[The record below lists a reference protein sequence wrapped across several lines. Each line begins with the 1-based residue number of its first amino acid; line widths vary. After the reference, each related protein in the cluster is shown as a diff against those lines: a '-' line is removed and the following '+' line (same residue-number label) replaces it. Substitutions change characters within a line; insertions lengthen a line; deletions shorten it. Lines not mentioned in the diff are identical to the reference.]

1 MRPTVRAILIV
12 VLGLA
17 VGSIHA
23 GEPLTLERAVATTL
37 ENSPAIRASRS
48 EAEAAAAR
56 AKQAKGHRWFSLDL
70 MELYDRT
77 NNPAEV
83 FAFQLNQERFDMM
96 EFFQSDPN
104 HPDWLD
110 TWVTRLELT
119 LPVYTGG
126 KLGSRISQAELMSE
140 AASLEAEWAVQQAA
154 YDTITAY
161 VDLAKAREYRDLLET
176 ARETTAKH
184 VELAERYAEQGF
196 ILDAEVLK
204 AKVYLAKMDE
214 LVEQARNG
222 ARLAEAALNFQMGID
237 QTRHHELA
245 PLPPPPAAGGTLD
258 SWIAAGLERRPDL
271 LAARKKLDAGR
282 LEEKVARSG
291 YLPEVAIKG
300 RYDLYDDTVFG
311 SHGDSGAIMA
321 VARINLFRGGAD
333 AAAVEAAS
341 HRTASWQ
348 SDIERFEEGVRL
360 EIQQAYHDLETARTR
375 HATAR
380 SALDAA
386 TEELRIREK
395 RFKEGL
401 EKMIDLL
408 DAETALREARV
419 RELVA
424 RYDVTLSTWRL
435 ELASGANLTDIVMP
449 REATE

>member
-1 MRPTVRAILIV
+1 MRSTLIA
-12 VLGLA
+12 VLITTLSAGLA
-17 VGSIHA
+17 LA
-23 GEPLTLERAVATTL
+23 GGPLTLEQAVATAL
-37 ENSPAIRASRS
+37 DRNPAIRSARS
-48 EAEAAAAR
+48 KAEAAEAR
-56 AKQAKGHRWFSLDL
+56 AEQAKGHRWFSLDL
-70 MELYDRT
+70 TELYDRT

-96 EFFQSDPN
+96 DFFQSDPN
-104 HPDWLD
+104 HPAWLD

-126 KLGSRISQAELMSE
+126 KLGSRISQAGLMRD
-140 AASLEAEWAVQQAA
+140 AASLEAERTLQQTAF
-154 YDTITAY
+154 DTITAY
-161 VDLAKAREYRDLLET
+161 VNLAKAREYAALMET

-184 VELAERYAEQGF
+184 VELAEQYAKEGF

-214 LVEQARNG
+214 LVDQARNG

-237 QTRHHELA
+237 QTTHHELA
-245 PLPPPPAAGGTLD
+245 PLPPPPATGGTLD

-300 RYDLYDDTVFG
+300 RYDLYDDTILG

-321 VARINLFRGGAD
+321 VARINLFRGGSD
-333 AAAVEAAS
+333 AAAIESAR
-341 HRTASWQ
+341 HQTASWE
-348 SDIERFEEGVRL
+348 SDIERFEEGIRL
-360 EIQQAYHDLETARTR
+360 EIQQAYHDLETARSR

-395 RFKEGL
+395 RFREGL

-408 DAETALREARV
+408 DAETALREAKV

-435 ELASGANLTDIVMP
+435 ELASGANLTDIVIP
-449 REATE
+449 REATQ

>member
-1 MRPTVRAILIV
+1 MRSTLTTLTILL
-12 VLGLA
+12 LGGALA
-17 VGSIHA
+17 HA
-23 GEPLTLERAVATTL
+23 GEPLTLEQAVATAM
-37 ENSPAIRASRS
+37 EHNPAIRAARN
-48 EAEAAAAR
+48 EAEAAGAR
-56 AKQAKGHRWFSLDL
+56 VKQAKGHRWFSLDL

-96 EFFQSDPN
+96 DFFQSDPN

-126 KLGSRISQAELMSE
+126 KLGSRISQADLMSQ
-140 AASLEAEWAVQQAA
+140 AAALEAERTLQQAA
-154 YDTITAY
+154 FETITAY
-161 VDLAKAREYRDLLET
+161 VNLAKAREYEMLMEK
-176 ARETTAKH
+176 ARETTARH
-184 VELAERYAEQGF
+184 VELAEQYAKEGF

-222 ARLAEAALNFQMGID
+222 SRLAEAALNFRMGVD
-237 QTRHHELA
+237 QTLHHELA
-245 PLPPPPAAGGTLD
+245 PLPPPPSAGGTLD
-258 SWIAAGLERRPDL
+258 SWVTAGLERRHDL

-300 RYDLYDDTVFG
+300 RYDLYDDTFLG

-321 VARINLFRGGAD
+321 VARINLFRGGSD
-333 AAAVEAAS
+333 TAAVESA
-341 HRTASWQ
+341 RYQTASWE
-348 SDIERFEEGVRL
+348 SNIERFEEGVRL
-360 EIQQAYHDLETARTR
+360 EIQQAYHDLDTARTR
-375 HATAR
+375 QVTAR

-386 TEELRIREK
+386 TEELRIRER

-408 DAETALREARV
+408 DAETALREAKV

-435 ELASGANLTDIVMP
+435 ELASGANLTDIVIP
-449 REATE
+449 KEETK